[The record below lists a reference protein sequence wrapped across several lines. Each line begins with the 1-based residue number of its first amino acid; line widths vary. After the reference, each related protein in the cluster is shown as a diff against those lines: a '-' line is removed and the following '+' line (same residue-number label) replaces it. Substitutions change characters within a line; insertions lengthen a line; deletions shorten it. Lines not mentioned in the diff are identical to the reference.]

1 MPESL
6 APWLIV
12 SAAIASSKQCY
23 TLFLA
28 ARATAL
34 KRRAFRLKPRRSRG
48 VKHANL
54 RVQSF
59 LANLPLFSDVGEKDL
74 DRIAAGSAL
83 IHVEKGRTIV
93 QRGDPC
99 LGFHVVI
106 YGQVKLGFTSA
117 QGSEKVVDIIGPKQS
132 FGEALMFLERPYIV
146 SAQALADSMLLH
158 VTKSAV
164 FGAIEA
170 DPLFARGMLA
180 GLSRRLHG
188 LVSDVEAYSLR
199 SGAQR
204 VIGYLLREEG
214 EEQGSA
220 NTLTVTLPTN
230 KNIIASRLNLTPE
243 HFSRV
248 LNELSGAG
256 LIEVDG
262 RNVKIRDVERLRNYE

>member
-1 MPESL
+1 
-6 APWLIV
+6 
-12 SAAIASSKQCY
+12 
-23 TLFLA
+23 
-28 ARATAL
+28 
-34 KRRAFRLKPRRSRG
+34 
-48 VKHANL
+48 VKHTNL
-54 RVQSF
+54 SVQSF

-74 DRIAAGSAL
+74 DRIAAGSAIL
-83 IHVEKGRTIV
+83 HVDKGRTIV

-158 VTKSAV
+158 VTKSAM
-164 FGAIEA
+164 FSEIEA
-170 DPLFARGMLA
+170 DPVFARRMLA

-199 SGAQR
+199 SGVQR
-204 VIGYLLREEG
+204 VIGYLLGDES
-214 EEQGSA
+214 EEQGSK
-220 NTLTVTLPTN
+220 NTMTVTLPTS

-248 LNELSGAG
+248 LHELSGAG

-262 RNVKIRDVERLRNYE
+262 RNVKILDVERLRGYE

>member
-1 MPESL
+1 MRP
-6 APWLIV
+6 ADV
-12 SAAIASSKQCY
+12 
-23 TLFLA
+23 
-28 ARATAL
+28 
-34 KRRAFRLKPRRSRG
+34 
-48 VKHANL
+48 

-59 LANLPLFSDVGEKDL
+59 LSNLPLFSDVRECDL
-74 DRIAAGSAL
+74 DRIAADSA
-83 IHVEKGRTIV
+83 IMHVEKGRIIV
-93 QRGDPC
+93 RRGDPC

-146 SAQALADSMLLH
+146 AAQALADSLLLH
-158 VTKSAV
+158 VTKTAV
-164 FGAIEA
+164 FSEIDA
-170 DPLFARGMLA
+170 DPAFARRMLA

-199 SGAQR
+199 SGSQR
-204 VIGYLLREEG
+204 VIGYLLRVESDA
-214 EEQGSA
+214 QASA
-220 NTLTVTLPTN
+220 NTTTLTLPIS

-248 LNELSGAG
+248 LRELSSAS

-262 RNVKIRDVERLRNYE
+262 RNVTILDVERLRNYE